1 MVLSLGV
8 PVPIFVSVYN
18 TLPASV
24 YIIDRIFP
32 GGRPPV
38 TLLQLVSASVTL
50 VTASVLVVTQV
61 GLDFSDSAYFWLVVG
76 VICSVTYTLH
86 CRFEICVI
94 KRQSS
99 SFVIISSS
107 GSLMP
112 ATAPGI
118 GCITTQ
124 CSASLSS
131 PPPLSIWRRLSR
143 P

>member
-1 MVLSLGV
+1 MLFLGV

-86 CRFEICVI
+86 CRFVICMI
-94 KRQSS
+94 QSKS
-99 SFVIISSS
+99 SVISSS

-131 PPPLSIWRRLSR
+131 LPPLSIWRRLSR

>member
-1 MVLSLGV
+1 MVLVPGV

-32 GGRPPV
+32 AGRPPV

-86 CRFEICVI
+86 CRFLICMIQKV
-94 KRQSS
+94 SH
-99 SFVIISSS
+99 
-107 GSLMP
+107 LHH
-112 ATAPGI
+112 
-118 GCITTQ
+118 
-124 CSASLSS
+124 L
-131 PPPLSIWRRLSR
+131 
-143 P
+143 

>member
-1 MVLSLGV
+1 M
-8 PVPIFVSVYN
+8 SVYN

-86 CRFEICVI
+86 CRFVIHQCFCSMIKSEIL
-94 KRQSS
+94 KSS
-99 SFVIISSS
+99 
-107 GSLMP
+107 L
-112 ATAPGI
+112 
-118 GCITTQ
+118 Q
-124 CSASLSS
+124 D
-131 PPPLSIWRRLSR
+131 R
-143 P
+143 